1 MNSHP
6 EEAVGPHY
14 DRAMMIEARRRTFDA
29 IGEIAAAV
37 KPGMRE
43 SEATALAKSILKE
56 LGLLRGWHGVY
67 VRLGSNTLCTYND
80 KSAPDVVLAEN
91 DIFYIDIGPVWEKW
105 EGDGGDTFVVG
116 SDPDMRRAATDV
128 KQIFQ
133 RVQEKWRADG
143 ATGTELYLFAESAAK
158 SMGWKLNLDI
168 AGHRLADFPHAA
180 LHTGTLAAAAFAPA
194 TDLWV
199 LEIQIRHPEKLF
211 GAFFEDLLV
220 SRP

>member
-6 EEAVGPHY
+6 EETVGPNY

-29 IGEIAAAV
+29 IGKIAAAV

-105 EGDGGDTFVVG
+105 EGDGGD
-116 SDPDMRRAATDV
+116 RRCSFGGLSHPAVDDV
-128 KQIFQ
+128 
-133 RVQEKWRADG
+133 RCSRG
-143 ATGTELYLFAESAAK
+143 AG
-158 SMGWKLNLDI
+158 
-168 AGHRLADFPHAA
+168 AGRS
-180 LHTGTLAAAAFAPA
+180 GCRR
-194 TDLWV
+194 
-199 LEIQIRHPEKLF
+199 Q
-211 GAFFEDLLV
+211 
-220 SRP
+220 